1 MDFVSKHIDK
11 PWNWCKLSANGF
23 NYKQRYFVEARRQL
37 AAKRIQRYWM
47 ECRYNPVYKM
57 CRYLF
62 YKHGKAIFDEF
73 DQIHKYTLDEETK
86 DDIGDWLAIYDN
98 SH

>member
-1 MDFVSKHIDK
+1 
-11 PWNWCKLSANGF
+11 L
-23 NYKQRYFVEARRQL
+23 VEARRQL

-47 ECRYNPVYKM
+47 ECRYNPGYKM

-73 DQIHKYTLDEETK
+73 EQTLILDEETK
-86 DDIGDWLAIYDN
+86 DDIGDWLYRKSNN
-98 SH
+98 SITLV